1 MSKIEV
7 NTVAPQCG
15 TTLTLGESGDT
26 VTLASGA
33 SQSGFGRTGTVD
45 WQTTIKTGDFTAANG
60 EGYFINTTSGAVT
73 MTLPSSPSV
82 GDIVAFKDYANT
94 FDTNALTLG
103 RNGSNISGEAADA
116 VISVEGQSVT
126 LVYGDATKGWQGV
139 AAATEADVPKPTF
152 ISASG
157 GTISCSGDDRI
168 HTFTGPGTFT
178 VNCAS
183 NTASNNVVSY
193 VIVGGGG
200 GAGGFYGGGGA
211 GGYREVKSPATP
223 YTASPLCG
231 HGTPANIVT
240 VTAQAYPIVV
250 GGGGAAASPGTND
263 GTPGNN
269 SSFGGIT
276 AALGGHGSGVS
287 GPGSA
292 GPGGSGGG
300 EGYLANAPGNGN
312 TPPTTPPQGNNGGA
326 ASPVGG
332 GGGGGGGA
340 TAVGANGFS
349 PTPSSCQGTGGAGGA
364 GATSSITGSPVA
376 RAGGGGGGGVCGGGA
391 GGTGGGGTGQGGNAD
406 GAPAQTGT
414 ANTGGG
420 GGARGNPGSGGSGI
434 VIIRYKRQ

>member
-1 MSKIEV
+1 
-7 NTVAPQCG
+7 
-15 TTLTLGESGDT
+15 
-26 VTLASGA
+26 
-33 SQSGFGRTGTVD
+33 
-45 WQTTIKTGDFTAANG
+45 
-60 EGYFINTTSGAVT
+60 

-391 GGTGGGGTGQGGNAD
+391 GGTGGGGTGQGSNAD

>member
-376 RAGGGGGGGVCGGGA
+376 RAGGGGGGGVCAGGA